1 MAGYSVLKD
10 VLIAIIRVYRFALSA
25 LLGNRCRFEPT
36 CSSYAIS
43 AIQQH
48 GCLKGG
54 YFTTRRLL
62 RCHPWHAGGYDPV
75 P

>member
-1 MAGYSVLKD
+1 MAGHLVLKH
-10 VLIAIIRVYRFALSA
+10 VFITLIRIYRFAIST

-36 CSSYAIS
+36 CSSYAMT
-43 AIQQH
+43 AIDQY
-48 GCLKGG
+48 GCIKGI
-54 YFTTRRLL
+54 YMTTRRLL